1 MLQYSKS
8 FYLYLRQ
15 IIAFYV
21 MSKLFYFEFIILL
34 HQTIWPFGKF
44 YIFLRCPPIYF
55 VSYETKR
62 KKCGFLRFL
71 TISSNYNS
79 MKKTFLLYTY
89 LYDQNF
95 DPVCRT
101 HESSHGL
108 PVILCHRNWGIVA
121 FGCCNIFLVK
131 TLQGSASRSSM
142 GRNMHLVPPLPG
154 LNNFE
159 LTDLDWF
166 QKYNYLN
173 IFALP

>member
-1 MLQYSKS
+1 
-8 FYLYLRQ
+8 
-15 IIAFYV
+15 
-21 MSKLFYFEFIILL
+21 MSQLLYFEFIILL
-34 HQTIWPFGKF
+34 HQTIRPFGKF

-71 TISSNYNS
+71 TISYNS

-89 LYDQNF
+89 LYDRNF
-95 DPVCRT
+95 DLVCRT

-131 TLQGSASRSSM
+131 MLQGSASRSSM
-142 GRNMHLVPPLPG
+142 ERNMHLVPPLPCW
-154 LNNFE
+154 NKCKWV
-159 LTDLDWF
+159 DLDWF
-166 QKYNYLN
+166 GINWHNPKLCWT
-173 IFALP
+173 